1 MTTEQELIWKY
12 LKDNALGHANAVH
25 YPPIAE
31 VIGVE
36 CIGSNCQNVRSII
49 KEMVEVHGLPI
60 GTSKKGVFVNVSEK
74 DIEIAVNWVERPNRG
89 DNIRN
94 NGIYTEE

>member
-1 MTTEQELIWKY
+1 MTREQELIWTY

-31 VIGVE
+31 VIGVK
-36 CIGSNCQNVRSII
+36 CIGSNCQNVRNII
-49 KEMVEVHGLPI
+49 REMLEVHYCPI

-74 DIEIAVNWVERPNRG
+74 DIEIAAKWVERPNRG
-89 DNIRN
+89 DNVRN
-94 NGIYTEE
+94 NGIYTGE

>member
-1 MTTEQELIWKY
+1 LIWKY
-12 LKDNALGHANAVH
+12 LKDNALGHANSVH

-36 CIGSNCQNVRSII
+36 CVGSNCQNVRKII
-49 KEMVEVHGLPI
+49 KEMVELHQLPI
-60 GTSKKGVFVNVSEK
+60 GTSKNGVFVNVSEE
-74 DIEIAVNWVERPNRG
+74 DIKVAVKWVERPNRG